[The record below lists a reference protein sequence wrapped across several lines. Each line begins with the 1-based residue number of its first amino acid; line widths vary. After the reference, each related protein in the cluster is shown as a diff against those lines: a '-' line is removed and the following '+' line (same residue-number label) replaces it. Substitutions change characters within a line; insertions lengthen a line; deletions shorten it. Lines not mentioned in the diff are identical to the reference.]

1 MTELEKFQ
9 KDEARARTNLVG
21 MALLHFFFAPFAS
34 LGYAIVLEYWTPFWV
49 ATLVAFASL
58 IPIFLISSMLGA
70 VLAALLFIFLPQ
82 DVAIGFGTVLQMGL
96 HVLFGYIAPL
106 VSFLMFRSRVLAL
119 RARVAGA

>member
-1 MTELEKFQ
+1 MTELEKSQ

-34 LGYAIVLEYWTPFWV
+34 LGYAIALEYWKPFWV
-49 ATLVAFASL
+49 ATLVAFASV
-58 IPIFLISSMLGA
+58 IAA
-70 VLAALLFIFLPQ
+70 VVITGVL
-82 DVAIGFGTVLQMGL
+82 TVLLGSSLSADGATGL
-96 HVLFGYIAPL
+96 GLVVGTPFGYIAPL